1 MEYIVLDKTSNSIC
15 INYPANSRNNIA
27 RTIKI
32 PDDVAKLLDEYIYEN
47 NIKEGPVFINKR
59 KNRMQLRD
67 SERLIEKYCKIK
79 KILIVYTNMCMH
91 VYNIEVII

>member
-47 NIKEGPVFINKR
+47 NIKEGPVFINKKKKQNAAKGLR
-59 KNRMQLRD
+59 KINR
-67 SERLIEKYCKIK
+67 
-79 KILIVYTNMCMH
+79 KIL
-91 VYNIEVII
+91 